1 MASPITKEVLLKTDT
16 GLKNRPYQLEALLS
30 IFRYVKCLVKM
41 FCGTGKS
48 RIITNTIIHKKKE
61 LSVVVFPSLAL
72 IHQYSTDYLK
82 HSDYKKYFNKHEMMN
97 VSSEKLDDTEIKS
110 TTDEKEIKIF
120 LKKKYPKVILVTYQS
135 YHVLLKCLKEEGKKI
150 GLVCYDEAH
159 HIVSPEYQKLVFG
172 TDYYEEE
179 VFFTATPRNEN
190 GITMFDLDNM
200 EKNMCGPVA
209 YDYSYLQGL
218 KDEFLNQFDICG
230 DMYTE
235 NTNASVYE
243 AIARA
248 ILTRGTSRVLSFHS
262 GVNGESNTDVW
273 NFVKQ
278 TEFQTAFNKVVE
290 NEFPD
295 KKGYYT
301 SITFKGM
308 DGKTPPPERKALL
321 ASLDSTPE
329 DEIYL
334 ISSCETIGEGVDT
347 KKANMCVFADPKASI
362 TKIIQ
367 NIGRVVRRNSEHPLS
382 TVLIPCWV
390 NMENYASAEGDP
402 EKQDELIREQ
412 MRATNGDY
420 APILNVLGALRQ
432 DDPEIYEMCLN
443 YPNRSIKE
451 ESLAE
456 QGFRIVDEDEED
468 DQDDEYDED
477 EDISEEVKVYSP
489 DEVAEMKARGETPL
503 EIHTNDTIERFNE
516 DSEKEESRMMRLY
529 HDEEEDVYKPI
540 MRIDNDDNA
549 DTIIQPPNPKKR
561 IGLTFHQNDEIQML
575 WRVQGELD
583 FSKKFCTVIIDCKVS
598 FGEEKWRNTLKKVC
612 AYMDT
617 EKKSPI
623 QKDENPDIKKLG
635 KWVSAQKENYKNKKH
650 IVWTNTDIRHEW
662 ETILENY
669 SEYLIND
676 NEEKWRNIAKK
687 VCAYMDT
694 EKKSPNK
701 IDKNPDIKKIGQ
713 WVSHQKTNYKNK
725 KKIVWTNKDI
735 RHEWETILETY
746 SEYLINDNEEI
757 WRNIAKK
764 VCAYMDTEKKS
775 PIQKDENPD
784 IKKLGRWVSHQK
796 QHYKN
801 KKYIVWTNEDIRNEW
816 ETILETY
823 SEYLSPKS
831 RAKKQTALPV
841 VDATVATTETATPH
855 NFPPISD
862 IGTLHKKYLK
872 MRSDTLNQTFKADP
886 QLWREYHA
894 TRKQT
899 FATYDPMSIP
909 SNRIIQELEKIQT
922 KRQKIV
928 VDMGCGEAPIAHHF
942 KNKNDSRFVFHN
954 YDHQSGGDP
963 LIQEVDIS
971 ALPLEDADAEIVIM
985 SLALWG
991 TKENCIQYI
1000 KEAYRVLE
1008 SGGKFYISDST
1019 KKWSPE
1025 PLTQE
1030 NGGELLRTLLTEN
1043 GFTIVTENIG
1053 NPFCLFI
1060 CSKNY

>member
-1 MASPITKEVLLKTDT
+1 MNPLTKEVLLKTDP

-30 IFRYVKCLVKM
+30 IFQYVKCLVKM

-82 HSDYKKYFNKHEMMN
+82 HSDYKKYFNKHKMMN

-110 TTDEKEIKIF
+110 TTDDAEIKTF
-120 LKKKYPKVILVTYQS
+120 LKPKGPKIILVTYQS
-135 YHVLLKCLKEEGKKI
+135 YNVLLKCLGEEGKKI

-172 TDYYEEE
+172 TDYYEDE

-190 GITMFDLDNM
+190 GITMFDLDNI

-230 DMYTE
+230 DMYTK

-308 DGKTPPPERKALL
+308 DGKTPPDERKALL

-329 DEIYL
+329 HEIYL

-390 NMENYASAEGDP
+390 NMDNYASAEGDP

-412 MRATNGDY
+412 MRSTNGDY

-443 YPNRSIKE
+443 YPNRSVKE

-468 DQDDEYDED
+468 EYDEDDED

-503 EIHTNDTIERFNE
+503 EIHTNNTIERFNE

-540 MRIDNDDNA
+540 VRIDNEEIA

-575 WRVQGELD
+575 WRVQGDLD
-583 FSKKFCTVIIDCKVS
+583 FSKTFCTVIIECEVS
-598 FGEEKWRNTLKKVC
+598 FGEEKWRNTSKKVC

-617 EKKSPI
+617 EKKSPN
-623 QKDENPDIKKLG
+623 KRDKNPDIKTLG
-635 KWVSAQKENYKNKKH
+635 YWVSNQKKNYKNKKY

-662 ETILENY
+662 ETILEKY
-669 SEYLIND
+669 GEYLYLND
-676 NEEKWRNIAKK
+676 NEEEWRNTLKQ
-687 VCAYMDT
+687 VCEYMDT
-694 EKKSPNK
+694 EKKSPREK
-701 IDKNPDIKKIGQ
+701 DKNPDIKKLGS
-713 WVSHQKTNYKNK
+713 WVSNQKKNYKNK
-725 KKIVWTNKDI
+725 KYIVWTNEDI

-746 SEYLINDNEEI
+746 SEYLINDNEED
-757 WRNIAKK
+757 WRNTLKQ
-764 VCAYMDTEKKS
+764 VCEYMDTKKKS
-775 PIQKDENPD
+775 PREKDENPD
-784 IKKLGRWVSHQK
+784 IKKLGKWVSHQK
-796 QHYKN
+796 TNYKN
-801 KKYIVWTNEDIRNEW
+801 KKRIVWTNEDIRHEW
-816 ETILETY
+816 ETILEKY
-823 SEYLSPKS
+823 AEYLSPKS
-831 RAKKQTALPV
+831 RTKKQKALPLTT
-841 VDATVATTETATPH
+841 ATVATTETATPH

-862 IGTLHKKYLK
+862 IGTLHKRYLK

-899 FATYDPMSIP
+899 FATYVPASIP

-942 KNKNDSRFVFHN
+942 QNKHDSRFVFHN

-971 ALPLEDADAEIVIM
+971 ALPLDDADAEIVIM

-1025 PLTQE
+1025 NPTQE

-1043 GFTIVTENIG
+1043 GFTIVTEDIG
-1053 NPFCLFI
+1053 NPFCLFK
-1060 CSKNY
+1060 CSKIY

>member
-1 MASPITKEVLLKTDT
+1 MNPLTKEVLLKTDP

-30 IFRYVKCLVKM
+30 IFQYVKCLVKM

-82 HSDYKKYFNKHEMMN
+82 HSDYKKYFNKHKMMN

-110 TTDEKEIKIF
+110 TTDDAEIKTF
-120 LKKKYPKVILVTYQS
+120 LKPKGPKIILVTYQS
-135 YHVLLKCLKEEGKKI
+135 YNVLLKCLGEEGKKI

-172 TDYYEEE
+172 TDYYEDE

-190 GITMFDLDNM
+190 GITMFDLDNI

-230 DMYTE
+230 DMYTK

-308 DGKTPPPERKALL
+308 DGKTPPDERKALL

-329 DEIYL
+329 HEIYL

-390 NMENYASAEGDP
+390 NMDNYASAEGDP

-412 MRATNGDY
+412 MRSTNGDY

-443 YPNRSIKE
+443 YPNRSVKE

-468 DQDDEYDED
+468 EYDEEDED

-503 EIHTNDTIERFNE
+503 EIHTNNTIERFNE

-540 MRIDNDDNA
+540 VRIDNEEIA

-575 WRVQGELD
+575 WRVQGDLD
-583 FSKKFCTVIIDCKVS
+583 FSKTFCTVIIECEVS
-598 FGEEKWRNTLKKVC
+598 FGEEKWRNTSKKVC

-617 EKKSPI
+617 EKKSPRE
-623 QKDENPDIKKLG
+623 KDENPDIKTLG
-635 KWVSAQKENYKNKKH
+635 YWVSNQKKNYKNKKY

-662 ETILENY
+662 ETILEKY
-669 SEYLIND
+669 GEYLYLND
-676 NEEKWRNIAKK
+676 NEEEWRNTLKQ
-687 VCAYMDT
+687 VCEYMDT
-694 EKKSPNK
+694 EKKSPREK
-701 IDKNPDIKKIGQ
+701 DKNPDIKKLGS
-713 WVSHQKTNYKNK
+713 WVSNQKKNYKNK
-725 KKIVWTNKDI
+725 KYIVWTNEDI

-746 SEYLINDNEEI
+746 SEYLINDNEED
-757 WRNIAKK
+757 WRNTLKQ
-764 VCAYMDTEKKS
+764 VCEYMDTKKKS
-775 PIQKDENPD
+775 PREKDENPD
-784 IKKLGRWVSHQK
+784 IKKLGKWVSHQK
-796 QHYKN
+796 TNYKN
-801 KKYIVWTNEDIRNEW
+801 KKRIVWTNEDIRHEW
-816 ETILETY
+816 ETILEKY
-823 SEYLSPKS
+823 AEYLSPKS
-831 RAKKQTALPV
+831 RTKKQKALPLTT
-841 VDATVATTETATPH
+841 ATVATTETATPH

-862 IGTLHKKYLK
+862 IGTLHKRYLK

-899 FATYDPMSIP
+899 FATYVPASIP

-942 KNKNDSRFVFHN
+942 QNKHDSRFVFHN

-971 ALPLEDADAEIVIM
+971 ALPLDDADAEIVIM

-1025 PLTQE
+1025 NPTQE

-1043 GFTIVTENIG
+1043 GFTIVTEDIG
-1053 NPFCLFI
+1053 NPFCLFK
-1060 CSKNY
+1060 CSKIY

>member
-1 MASPITKEVLLKTDT
+1 MNPLTKEVLLKTDP

-30 IFRYVKCLVKM
+30 IFQYVKCLVKM

-82 HSDYKKYFNKHEMMN
+82 HSDYKKYFNKHKMMN

-110 TTDEKEIKIF
+110 TTDDAEIKTF
-120 LKKKYPKVILVTYQS
+120 LKPKGPKIILVTYQS
-135 YHVLLKCLKEEGKKI
+135 YNVLLKCLGEEGKKI

-172 TDYYEEE
+172 TDYYEDE

-190 GITMFDLDNM
+190 GITMFDLDNI

-230 DMYTE
+230 DMYTK

-308 DGKTPPPERKALL
+308 DGKTPPHERKALL

-329 DEIYL
+329 HEIYL

-390 NMENYASAEGDP
+390 NMDNYASAEGDP

-412 MRATNGDY
+412 MRSTNGDY

-443 YPNRSIKE
+443 YPNRSVKE

-468 DQDDEYDED
+468 EYDEDDED

-503 EIHTNDTIERFNE
+503 EIHTNNTIERFNE

-540 MRIDNDDNA
+540 VRIDNEEIA

-575 WRVQGELD
+575 WRVQGDLD
-583 FSKKFCTVIIDCKVS
+583 FSKTFCTVIIECEVS
-598 FGEEKWRNTLKKVC
+598 FGEEKWRNTSKKVC

-617 EKKSPI
+617 EKKSPRE
-623 QKDENPDIKKLG
+623 KDENPDIKTLG
-635 KWVSAQKENYKNKKH
+635 YWVSNQKKNYKNKKY

-662 ETILENY
+662 ETILEKY
-669 SEYLIND
+669 GEYLYLND
-676 NEEKWRNIAKK
+676 NEEEWRNTLKQ
-687 VCAYMDT
+687 VCEYMDT
-694 EKKSPNK
+694 EKKSPREK
-701 IDKNPDIKKIGQ
+701 DKNPDIKKLGS
-713 WVSHQKTNYKNK
+713 WVSNQKKNYKNK
-725 KKIVWTNKDI
+725 KYIVWTNEDI

-746 SEYLINDNEEI
+746 SEYLINDNEED
-757 WRNIAKK
+757 WRNTLKQ
-764 VCAYMDTEKKS
+764 VCEYMDTKKKS
-775 PIQKDENPD
+775 PREKDENPD
-784 IKKLGRWVSHQK
+784 IKKLGKWVSHQK
-796 QHYKN
+796 TNYKN
-801 KKYIVWTNEDIRNEW
+801 KKRIVWTNEDIRHEW
-816 ETILETY
+816 ETILEKY
-823 SEYLSPKS
+823 AEYLSPKS
-831 RAKKQTALPV
+831 RTKKQKALPLTT
-841 VDATVATTETATPH
+841 ATVATTETATPH

-862 IGTLHKKYLK
+862 IGTLHKRYLK

-899 FATYDPMSIP
+899 FATYVPASIP

-942 KNKNDSRFVFHN
+942 QNKHDSRFVFHN

-971 ALPLEDADAEIVIM
+971 ALPLDDADAEIVIM

-1025 PLTQE
+1025 NPTQE

-1043 GFTIVTENIG
+1043 GFTIVTEDIG
-1053 NPFCLFI
+1053 NPFCLFK
-1060 CSKNY
+1060 CSKIY

>member
-1 MASPITKEVLLKTDT
+1 MNPLTKEVLLKTDP

-30 IFRYVKCLVKM
+30 IFQYVKCLVKM

-82 HSDYKKYFNKHEMMN
+82 HSDYKKYFNKHKMMN

-110 TTDEKEIKIF
+110 TTDDAEIKTF
-120 LKKKYPKVILVTYQS
+120 LKPKGPKIILVTYQS
-135 YHVLLKCLKEEGKKI
+135 YNVLLKCLGEEGKKI

-172 TDYYEEE
+172 TDYYEDE

-190 GITMFDLDNM
+190 GITMFDLDNI

-230 DMYTE
+230 DMYTK

-308 DGKTPPPERKALL
+308 DGKTPPDERKALL

-329 DEIYL
+329 HEIYL

-390 NMENYASAEGDP
+390 NMDNYASAEGDP

-443 YPNRSIKE
+443 YPNRSVKE

-468 DQDDEYDED
+468 EYDEEDED

-503 EIHTNDTIERFNE
+503 EIHTNNTIERFNE

-540 MRIDNDDNA
+540 VRIDNEEIA

-575 WRVQGELD
+575 WRVQGDLD
-583 FSKKFCTVIIDCKVS
+583 FSKTFCTVIIECEVS
-598 FGEEKWRNTLKKVC
+598 FGEEKWRNTSKKVC

-617 EKKSPI
+617 EKKSPRE
-623 QKDENPDIKKLG
+623 KDKNPDIKKLG
-635 KWVSAQKENYKNKKH
+635 SWVSNQKKNYKNKKY
-650 IVWTNTDIRHEW
+650 IVWTNE
-662 ETILENY
+662 
-669 SEYLIND
+669 
-676 NEEKWRNIAKK
+676 
-687 VCAYMDT
+687 
-694 EKKSPNK
+694 
-701 IDKNPDIKKIGQ
+701 
-713 WVSHQKTNYKNK
+713 
-725 KKIVWTNKDI
+725 DI

-746 SEYLINDNEEI
+746 SEYLINDNEED
-757 WRNIAKK
+757 WRNTLKQ
-764 VCAYMDTEKKS
+764 VCEYMDTKKKS
-775 PIQKDENPD
+775 PREKDENPD
-784 IKKLGRWVSHQK
+784 IKKLGKWVSHQK
-796 QHYKN
+796 TNYKN
-801 KKYIVWTNEDIRNEW
+801 KKRIVWTNEDIRHEW
-816 ETILETY
+816 ETILEKY
-823 SEYLSPKS
+823 AEYLSPKS
-831 RAKKQTALPV
+831 RTKKQKALPLTT
-841 VDATVATTETATPH
+841 ATVATTETATPH

-862 IGTLHKKYLK
+862 IGTLHKRYLK

-899 FATYDPMSIP
+899 FATYVPASIP

-942 KNKNDSRFVFHN
+942 QNKHDSRFVFHN

-971 ALPLEDADAEIVIM
+971 ALPLDDADAEIVIM

-1025 PLTQE
+1025 NPTQE

-1043 GFTIVTENIG
+1043 GFTIVTEDIG
-1053 NPFCLFI
+1053 NPFCLFK
-1060 CSKNY
+1060 CSKIY

>member
-1 MASPITKEVLLKTDT
+1 MNPLTKEVLLKTDP

-30 IFRYVKCLVKM
+30 IFQYVKCLVKM

-82 HSDYKKYFNKHEMMN
+82 HSDYKKYFNKHKMMN

-110 TTDEKEIKIF
+110 TTDDAEIKTF
-120 LKKKYPKVILVTYQS
+120 LKPKGPKIILVTYQS
-135 YHVLLKCLKEEGKKI
+135 YNVLLKCLGEEGKKI

-172 TDYYEEE
+172 TDYYEDE

-190 GITMFDLDNM
+190 GITMFDLDNI

-230 DMYTE
+230 DMYTK

-308 DGKTPPPERKALL
+308 DGKTPPDERKALL

-329 DEIYL
+329 HEIYL

-390 NMENYASAEGDP
+390 NMDNYASAEGDP

-443 YPNRSIKE
+443 YPNRSVKE

-468 DQDDEYDED
+468 EYDEEDED

-503 EIHTNDTIERFNE
+503 EIHTNNTIERFNE

-540 MRIDNDDNA
+540 VRIDNEEIA

-575 WRVQGELD
+575 WRVQGDLD
-583 FSKKFCTVIIDCKVS
+583 FSKTFCTVIIECEVS
-598 FGEEKWRNTLKKVC
+598 FGEEKWRNTSKKVC

-617 EKKSPI
+617 EKKSPRE
-623 QKDENPDIKKLG
+623 KDENPDIKTLG
-635 KWVSAQKENYKNKKH
+635 YWVSNQKKNYKNKKY

-662 ETILENY
+662 ETILEKY
-669 SEYLIND
+669 GEYLYLND
-676 NEEKWRNIAKK
+676 NEEEWRNTLKQ
-687 VCAYMDT
+687 VCEYMDT
-694 EKKSPNK
+694 EKKSPREK
-701 IDKNPDIKKIGQ
+701 DKNPDIKKLGS
-713 WVSHQKTNYKNK
+713 WVSNQKKNYKNK
-725 KKIVWTNKDI
+725 KYIVWTNEDI

-746 SEYLINDNEEI
+746 SEYLINDNEED
-757 WRNIAKK
+757 WRNTLKQ
-764 VCAYMDTEKKS
+764 VCEYMDTKKKS
-775 PIQKDENPD
+775 PREKDENPD
-784 IKKLGRWVSHQK
+784 IKKLGKWVSHQK
-796 QHYKN
+796 TNYKN
-801 KKYIVWTNEDIRNEW
+801 KKRIVWTNEDIRHEW
-816 ETILETY
+816 ETILEKY
-823 SEYLSPKS
+823 AEYLSPKS
-831 RAKKQTALPV
+831 RTKKQKALPLTT
-841 VDATVATTETATPH
+841 ATVATTETATPH

-862 IGTLHKKYLK
+862 IGTLHKRYLK

-899 FATYDPMSIP
+899 FATYVPASIP

-942 KNKNDSRFVFHN
+942 QNKHDSRFVFHN

-971 ALPLEDADAEIVIM
+971 ALPLDDADAEIVIM

-1025 PLTQE
+1025 NPTQE

-1043 GFTIVTENIG
+1043 GFTIVTEDIG
-1053 NPFCLFI
+1053 NPFCLFK
-1060 CSKNY
+1060 CSKIY